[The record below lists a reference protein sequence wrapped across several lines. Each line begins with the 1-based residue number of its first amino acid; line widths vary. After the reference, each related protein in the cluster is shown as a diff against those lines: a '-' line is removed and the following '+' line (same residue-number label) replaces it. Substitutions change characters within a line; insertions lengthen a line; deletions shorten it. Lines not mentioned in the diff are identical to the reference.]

1 MGCVCLLTAQSRGFY
16 CSIRWLPLISA
27 GSWVPRDQDITGQD
41 KVFLLEIVR
50 REEEVGHRPPWT
62 DPNCY
67 RPTTK
72 DEIKIEKITI
82 KKYFVTTGGCNSFIG
97 DLWNPSQR
105 GNNFP
110 NFEESNWEFRSSE
123 FGHFLWETV
132 EENILK
138 YLRQSSPY
146 HCLYTQLPD
155 TQSFKSHWKCQFISL
170 IDTLM

>member
-1 MGCVCLLTAQSRGFY
+1 MTSSHYCGVLGPQRSGHHWPGQGIFIGDCQKRGTSGTQTTLDWPQLLPTDNQ
-16 CSIRWLPLISA
+16 RW
-27 GSWVPRDQDITGQD
+27 D
-41 KVFLLEIVR
+41 KNR
-50 REEEVGHRPPWT
+50 
-62 DPNCY
+62 
-67 RPTTK
+67 
-72 DEIKIEKITI
+72 KITI
-82 KKYFVTTGGCNSFIG
+82 KKYFVTAGGCNSFIG

>member
-82 KKYFVTTGGCNSFIG
+82 KKYFVTAGSCNSFIG

-110 NFEESNWEFRSSE
+110 NFQESNWEFRSSVWPLPV
-123 FGHFLWETV
+123 GNCWGKHFEILET
-132 EENILK
+132 IF
-138 YLRQSSPY
+138 
-146 HCLYTQLPD
+146 TLPLFVH
-155 TQSFKSHWKCQFISL
+155 TASWHTIF
-170 IDTLM
+170 